1 MFLFFT
7 ILVGWMAKG
16 LIGRSVIRRGENL
29 VDRMPVVRSV
39 YGAIKQV
46 AELGAGPGGREGVD
60 HGRTVRGE
68 GGVSKEKGGGESE
81 HADEVYGRLSGKPL
95 GGLRRRKHSDGL
107 SV

>member
-1 MFLFFT
+1 MFGFGGRGGG
-7 ILVGWMAKG
+7 VGRDGGEADEAIAAAQKG
-16 LIGRSVIRRGENL
+16 MFSNNR
-29 VDRMPVVRSV
+29 
-39 YGAIKQV
+39 AIKQV